1 MSAVA
6 MFGGSFNPVHSG
18 HKAMLLRMIEE
29 FSLDTVYVIP
39 TFCTPLKDN
48 TPMITPE
55 HRLNMC
61 RIAFSDVPS
70 VTVSDMEIVRQG
82 KSYTADTLRELYSI
96 HQGDELYLIVGA
108 DSFMQLPRWHNV
120 GEILSLATVLT
131 IARGEYD
138 YNELLIQ
145 KDLLESQYNAKAF
158 VIKEPVIQ
166 VSSTQIRTLISDKKD
181 FTHLL
186 PDGVSDYIKESGL
199 YGYGCY

>member
-6 MFGGSFNPVHSG
+6 MFGGSFNPVHWG

-29 FSLDTVYVIP
+29 FALDTVYVIP

-61 RIAFSDVPS
+61 RIAFSDVSS
-70 VTVSDMEIVRQG
+70 VIVSDMEILRQG
-82 KSYTADTLRELYSI
+82 KSYTAHTLREL
-96 HQGDELYLIVGA
+96 HTLHPQDELFLIVGA
-108 DSFMQLPRWHNV
+108 DSFMQLPMWYNV
-120 GEILSLATVLT
+120 GDILSLATVLT

-138 YNELLIQ
+138 YNELLTQ

-158 VIKEPVIQ
+158 VIREPVVQ
-166 VSSTQIRTLISDKKD
+166 VSSTQIRNLISADKP
-181 FTHLL
+181 FAHLL
-186 PDGVSDYIKESGL
+186 PEGVSEYIKESGL
-199 YGYGCY
+199 YGYGCN